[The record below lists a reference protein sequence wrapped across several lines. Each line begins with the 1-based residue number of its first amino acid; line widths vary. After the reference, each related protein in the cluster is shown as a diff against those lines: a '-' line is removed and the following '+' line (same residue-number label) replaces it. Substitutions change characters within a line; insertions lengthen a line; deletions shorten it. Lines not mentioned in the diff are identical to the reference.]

1 MRDVWDAVWDP
12 MWGRLWPNARAWL
25 WKSSSNLRR
34 AHTTH
39 ASRAIGFSTRFVLMS
54 LSVVWRTPGWRSS
67 DARKSGCERYAFT
80 SSALWRKAPSKRSR
94 DHWIVCAISLGKF
107 FSVHTGIERSG
118 GSRDEPYD
126 SVSRGTTTWTFPLA
140 PRVPLSSSGRW

>member
-1 MRDVWDAVWDP
+1 MWDAVWDP

-67 DARKSGCERYAFT
+67 DARKSGCERYALT

-126 SVSRGTTTWTFPLA
+126 SVSRGTTTCTFPLA